1 MSIVI
6 LIAIGIALLL
16 VLAFFAVNRWSSPEQ
31 DREASAALRAHRQMP
46 GQNMGTRGT
55 GIS

>member
-31 DREASAALRAHRQMP
+31 DREASAALRAHLQMP

-55 GIS
+55 GIN